1 WSQNQPR
8 GTPNS
13 CNATSTTQDPME
25 IEDASQSSVVID
37 TTPTGCK
44 SSKLFWTAEVRMM
57 VFKPETHRAIAMA
70 LKEKFPKVDLDNR
83 KVKPKFNQGFK
94 KDYNRIEECK
104 WLW

>member
-44 SSKLFWTAEVRMM
+44 SSKLFWTAEL
-57 VFKPETHRAIAMA
+57 ERAA
-70 LKEKFPKVDLDNR
+70 LELFVQAVCN
-83 KVKPKFNQGFK
+83 VKSSDDGFQT
-94 KDYNRIEECK
+94 
-104 WLW
+104 